1 MRNTTD
7 LTGPNPAAS
16 GTGWATTMSLPG
28 PRRAHAAGG
37 ELSAPLAGL
46 TAHGTGHG
54 TAGRVALRHLIDLG
68 ATPGAARAGRNAS
81 ADGELVT
88 VSRSCTQQTARVEQ
102 PLVSCRIGWACSGG
116 APLVDET
123 TVQAATGL
131 MAVHG
136 RNRGTPRRIP
146 VDYASTCAG
155 VIAVQ
160 GVLAALVA
168 RERGAAVSGVATCV
182 AHAALL
188 TISQYLAA
196 GTAPENEHLPAVEGR
211 PGPPFRSR
219 DGVWFEIEAL
229 DAAPWQAFWTELGAP
244 AKDISHGWPSFMLRY
259 PKAVSPLAPS
269 LHEAVSAVDF
279 DRILGAAEAS
289 GMSVCRIRTMAER
302 RADRDALRGG
312 RVPPPWRFRPFGDP
326 DRPAPPATAPHPDQ
340 PLAGLTVIEAGRRV
354 QAPLAA
360 HMLALLGAR
369 VIRIEPPG
377 GDPLRGMPPMV
388 DDCSAR
394 FLALNRT
401 KEAAIADLKTPAGR
415 QTVRELVR
423 EADVFLHNWAPG
435 KAAAFE
441 LDAPEL
447 AAVNPRLVYG
457 YASGWGD
464 ALGERPPLGTDF
476 MAQAHSGLA
485 DLMADGGR
493 PRPSLMTLLDV
504 LGGLVAAEALLAGL
518 VARERTGRGQRV
530 DSSLLSAST
539 VLQYQALERPL
550 RRHAPGCGNT
560 GLPAIEGPYPTA
572 DGWLAVSAGSSTAVG
587 RICRELGLDPAAPG
601 ELLRQQMAT
610 RLLDR
615 PAAEWV
621 GRLAAARVSAAVVA
635 TDLTGLDA
643 APATAHALTHDACTF
658 VNSPWRFGA

>member
-1 MRNTTD
+1 
-7 LTGPNPAAS
+7 
-16 GTGWATTMSLPG
+16 MSLPG
-28 PRRAHAAGG
+28 PRCADGAGG
-37 ELSAPLAGL
+37 HPDAPLAGL

-54 TAGRVALRHLIDLG
+54 TAGRVALRHLVDLG
-68 ATPGAARAGRNAS
+68 ATPGAAHTGTYTPAEG
-81 ADGELVT
+81 DLVT
-88 VSRSCTQQTARVEQ
+88 LYRSAGPAEQ
-102 PLVSCRIGWACSGG
+102 PLLDCRIDWACPGG
-116 APLVDET
+116 TPLADET

-146 VDYASTCAG
+146 VEYASTCAG

-168 RERGAAVSGVATCV
+168 RERGARISTVGTSV

-196 GTAPENEHLPAVEGR
+196 GTAPETEHLPAVEGR

-229 DAAPWQAFWTELGAP
+229 DAAPWRDFWTALGAP
-244 AKDISHGWPSFMLRY
+244 AKDISSGWPAFMLRY
-259 PKAVSPLAPS
+259 PKALSPLPPS
-269 LHEAVSAVDF
+269 LHQAVAAVEF
-279 DRILGAAEAS
+279 ARILAVAEAHR
-289 GMSVCRIRTMAER
+289 MSVCRIRTMAER
-302 RADRDALRGG
+302 RTDRDALRYG
-312 RVPPPWRFRPFGDP
+312 RVPPPWRFRPYGDAS
-326 DRPAPPATAPHPDQ
+326 RPRPSATVPGPER
-340 PLAGLTVIEAGRRV
+340 PLDGLTVIEAGRRV

-360 HMLALLGAR
+360 HMLGLLGAR
-369 VIRIEPPG
+369 VVRVEPPG

-388 DDCSAR
+388 EDCSAR

-401 KEAAIADLKTPAGR
+401 KEAVTADLKTPAGR
-415 QTVRELVR
+415 NTVRELAR
-423 EADVFLHNWAPG
+423 DADVFLHNWAPG
-435 KAAAFE
+435 KAAEFQ

-447 AAVNPRLVYG
+447 AALNPRLVYG

-485 DLMADGGR
+485 DLMADGDR

-504 LGGLVAAEALLAGL
+504 LGGLVAAEGLLAAL
-518 VARERTGRGQRV
+518 VARERTGRGRRM

-539 VLQYQALERPL
+539 VLQYQALERPQ
-550 RRHAPGCGNT
+550 RRHAPGCGT
-560 GLPAIEGPYPTA
+560 AGLPEVEGPYRTA
-572 DGWLAVSAGSSTAVG
+572 DGWLAVSAGSTTAVG
-587 RICRELGLDPAAPG
+587 RLCRELGLDPAAPQDV
-601 ELLRQQMAT
+601 LRRRIAD
-610 RLLDR
+610 RLADR

-621 GRLAAARVSAAVVA
+621 ARFATARVSAAVVA
-635 TDLTGLDA
+635 TDLDGLDT
-643 APATAHALTHDACTF
+643 APATAPALTREACTF